1 MITFATMILVACS
14 KQGIEVTDSW
24 IRKMPQG
31 VTNTAAFFT
40 IHNHT
45 GKPVTLTNVSIE
57 GAGHVMMHETKVVDG
72 MAKMVH
78 LDTVMIDDSVTFA
91 PGGKHVMVM
100 GVSIPEGTQT
110 YNMQLHFANMP
121 TLDVTAEVRNA
132 KQ

>member
-1 MITFATMILVACS
+1 MALATAVLVACS

-24 IRKMPQG
+24 IRKMPEG
-31 VTNTAAFFT
+31 VTNTAAFFS

-45 GKPVTLTNVSIE
+45 GESVTLTGVSIE

-72 MAKMVH
+72 MAKMAH
-78 LDTVMIDDSVTFA
+78 LEEVVIEESVTFA

-100 GVSIPEGTQT
+100 GLSIPEGTQS
-110 YNMQLHFANMP
+110 YNIQLHFANKP